1 MGLLQKRARRYE
13 NSLFARSYLCSGR
26 NSFLLAEHDAWNLW
40 TTLPDI
46 LTYGE
51 TAKNF
56 STLLYG
62 SRANR
67 ATAETE
73 IEPMRA
79 IKLATLRS
87 RNLRRIERDRF
98 AGPEFERNHQLQ
110 IAEAPFVGSLL

>member
-1 MGLLQKRARRYE
+1 MWRVPRCNLRSSLVSKKGHRAQ
-13 NSLFARSYLCSGR
+13 L
-26 NSFLLAEHDAWNLW
+26 
-40 TTLPDI
+40 
-46 LTYGE
+46 
-51 TAKNF
+51 
-56 STLLYG
+56 
-62 SRANR
+62 
-67 ATAETE
+67 AETE